1 MLTVLGRTCV
11 GQRAKSEGQKQGKV
25 AALNKYPVL
34 GRTCV
39 GQRAKSEGQK
49 QGKVAALNKEC

>member
-11 GQRAKSEGQKQGKV
+11 GQRAKSEG
-25 AALNKYPVL
+25 L
-34 GRTCV
+34 
-39 GQRAKSEGQK
+39 K